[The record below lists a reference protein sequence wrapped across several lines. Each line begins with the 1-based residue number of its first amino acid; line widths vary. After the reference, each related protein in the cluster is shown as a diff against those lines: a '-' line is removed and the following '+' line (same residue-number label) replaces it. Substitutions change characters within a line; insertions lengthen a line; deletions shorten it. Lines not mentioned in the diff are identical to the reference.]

1 MQLENLNLSVMQL
14 WYFIHA
20 AEAGSYAG
28 AARYLNIS
36 QSALSKSMLSL
47 EKTIGIRLFDRE
59 GKTLTL
65 TKAGQYLYTQWKALL
80 AELER
85 SLLQAQKYPGGDRKS
100 LRIGTL
106 DSHRAEAYLLD
117 YVNQFQALYPD
128 CDVEIESLPTDV
140 LKKKLL
146 EHELDVAFT
155 VRYETEFGY
164 WPRCAVRQIRTCGQL
179 ACMLPSNPLSGL
191 ETVTPQ
197 QLRDMALVV
206 ISPLYLPS
214 YDRML
219 RALFPDMG
227 EKPAVVFSTANA
239 SSQVYHLH
247 GPKDFFICDSYH
259 RDYGMSSLRYVPVEG
274 AESGVSMVCAEDA
287 RSPELEAFLA
297 LFEAEKSSSK

>member
-1 MQLENLNLSVMQL
+1 MLDNLNLSVMQL

-28 AARYLNIS
+28 AARYLNVS

-47 EKTIGIRLFDRE
+47 EKTIGIRLFERE
-59 GKTLTL
+59 GKALTL
-65 TKAGQYLYTQWKALL
+65 TKAGQFLYTRWKGLL

-85 SLLQAQKYPGGDRKS
+85 DLLQAQKYPGGEKKV

-117 YVNQFQALYPD
+117 YVNRFYALRPD
-128 CDVEIESLPTDV
+128 CEVEIESLPTDV

-146 EHELDVAFT
+146 ERELDLVFT

-164 WPRCAVRQIRTCGQL
+164 WPRCAVRLIRECPHL
-179 ACMLPSNPLSGL
+179 ACMLPSSPLAARERVTARELEGL
-191 ETVTPQ
+191 
-197 QLRDMALVV
+197 RLVV

-219 RALFPDMG
+219 RALFPNLG
-227 EKPAVVFSTANA
+227 AAPAVTFSTVNA

-247 GPKDFFICDSYH
+247 DARDFFVCDAFH
-259 RDYGMSSLRYVPVEG
+259 RDSGMSALRCVPIEDTR
-274 AESGVSMVCAEDA
+274 SGVSMVFGEDA
-287 RSPELEAFLA
+287 RSPELDAFLT
-297 LFEAEKSSSK
+297 LFEAEKTSP

>member
-1 MQLENLNLSVMQL
+1 MLDNLNLSVMQL

-47 EKTIGIRLFDRE
+47 EKTIGIRLFERE

-65 TKAGQYLYTQWKALL
+65 TKAGQYLYTQWKTML
-80 AELER
+80 ADLER
-85 SLLQAQKYPGGDRKS
+85 SLLQAQKYPGGGKKI

-106 DSHRAEAYLLD
+106 DSHRAESYLRD
-117 YVNQFQALYPD
+117 YVNQFYALRPD

-146 EHELDVAFT
+146 ERELDLVFT
-155 VRYETEFGY
+155 VRYETEYGY
-164 WPRCAVRQIRTCGQL
+164 WPRCTVRVIRECPQL
-179 ACMLPSNPLSGL
+179 ACMLPSSPLAGSGSVTAQDL
-191 ETVTPQ
+191 EKM
-197 QLRDMALVV
+197 RLVV

-219 RALFPDMG
+219 RALFPDVG
-227 EKPAVVFSTANA
+227 TAPAVTFSTVNA

-247 GPKDFFICDSYH
+247 DASDFFVCDAFH
-259 RDYGMSSLRYVPVEG
+259 RDAGTGGLCCVPI
-274 AESGVSMVCAEDA
+274 ADTHSGVSMVFGEDA
-287 RSPELEAFLA
+287 HSAELDAFLS
-297 LFEAEKSSSK
+297 LFEAEKTSR

>member
-1 MQLENLNLSVMQL
+1 MQLDNLNLSVMQL
-14 WYFIHA
+14 WYFIHV

-28 AARYLNIS
+28 AARYLNVS
-36 QSALSKSMLSL
+36 QSALSKSMQSL
-47 EKTIGIRLFDRE
+47 EKTVGIRLFERE
-59 GKTLTL
+59 SKALALTG
-65 TKAGQYLYTQWKALL
+65 AGQYLYTQWKSLL

-85 SLLQAQKYPGGDRKS
+85 GLLQAQKYPGGEKKT

-117 YVNQFQALYPD
+117 YVNQFYALRPD

-146 EHELDVAFT
+146 ERELDLVFT

-164 WPRCAVRQIRTCGQL
+164 WPRCAVRLIRECPQL
-179 ACMLPSNPLSGL
+179 ACMLPTNPLADRGSVTAREL
-191 ETVTPQ
+191 EAM
-197 QLRDMALVV
+197 RLVV

-219 RALFPDMG
+219 RALFPDVG
-227 EKPAVVFSTANA
+227 KAPAIAFSTVNA

-247 GPKDFFICDSYH
+247 DERDFFICDAFH
-259 RDYGMSSLRYVPVEG
+259 RDCGTGGLRCVPVEG
-274 AESGVSMVCAEDA
+274 ALSGVSMVISEEAHSE
-287 RSPELEAFLA
+287 ELDAFLS
-297 LFEAEKSSSK
+297 LFE